1 MFHDSQ
7 DADDVAKGMHF
18 VGDGFRGRIIGKAI
32 EEDCVEPCPF
42 GAKDVGVEVV
52 ANHEG
57 GLLGGIG
64 HLEGIVEEE
73 GRGFVGTCVFAEDD
87 GREMVEESAGA
98 EFLVLHFVKTVATH
112 MHPIALSSQV
122 IHQFPG
128 TIDKT
133 RLLSAERKELVAGF
147 EAILFGGKE
156 SLPKAVGMTKT
167 LDDEVITVNFSLRI
181 LSPQTD
187 VGAPIVVVEDAG
199 VGEVLFEMQVLIQFT
214 QGDDCIAVGV
224 VESVV
229 EVDEK
234 VGVAHGQQ
242 SALSRKRII

>member
-18 VGDGFRGRIIGKAI
+18 VGDGFRGRIIGEAI

-57 GLLGGIG
+57 GLLGGLG
-64 HLEGIVEEE
+64 HPEGIVEEE
-73 GRGFVGTCVFAEDD
+73 GRGFVGTCILAEDD

-98 EFLVLHFVKTVATH
+98 EFLVLHLVEAVAAH

-122 IHQFPG
+122 IHQFLG

-133 RLLSAERKELVAGF
+133 RLLSAERKELVAGL
-147 EAILFGGKE
+147 ETILFSGKKT
-156 SLPKAVGMTKT
+156 LPKAERMTEAF
-167 LDDEVITVNFSLRI
+167 DDEVITVNFSLSI

-199 VGEVLFEMQVLIQFT
+199 VGEVLFEMEVFIQFT

-224 VESVV
+224 VEGVV

-234 VGVAHGQQ
+234 VGIAHGQ
-242 SALSRKRII
+242 